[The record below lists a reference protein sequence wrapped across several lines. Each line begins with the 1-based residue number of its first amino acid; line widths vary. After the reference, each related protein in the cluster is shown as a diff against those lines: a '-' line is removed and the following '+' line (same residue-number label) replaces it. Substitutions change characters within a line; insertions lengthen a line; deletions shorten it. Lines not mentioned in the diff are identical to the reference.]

1 MDELFRASL
10 IKTSDLFSCD
20 KITAMNMQETIR
32 QKLST
37 AFAPE
42 HLEVIN
48 ESHMHNV
55 PAGSESHFKVVVVS
69 DSFKGKMLLAR
80 HRLVNAVLQ
89 EELDGKIHALALHT
103 MTMEEWF
110 KKGNA
115 PKSPPCMGG
124 DGINT

>member
-1 MDELFRASL
+1 
-10 IKTSDLFSCD
+10 
-20 KITAMNMQETIR
+20 MNMQDRISE
-32 QKLST
+32 KLTT

-55 PAGSESHFKVVVVS
+55 PVGSESHFKVVLVS

-80 HRLVNAVLQ
+80 HRLVNAALQ
-89 EELDGKIHALALHT
+89 EELNGQIHALALHT

-110 KKGNA
+110 AKGNA
-115 PKSPPCMGG
+115 PDSPPCMGG